1 VRDLAV
7 LATVVTAKF
16 IDPVGLLQIAV
27 AALMGLLRARWWTPA
42 ALSAVFTAV
51 TLAMFYSWWI
61 ETGLIHSWPRGV
73 TIIFLGYFVTA
84 YFGYVIGRMITR
96 VRTALRTE

>member
-1 VRDLAV
+1 VLDLEV

-27 AALMGLLRARWWTPA
+27 AASMGLLRARWWTPA

-51 TLAMFYSWWI
+51 TVGMLYSWWI
-61 ETGLIHSWPRGV
+61 ETGLIHGWPRGV

-96 VRTALRTE
+96 MGAALRAR